1 MRRLTQVH
9 VLLIKVV
16 QCEGRTT
23 KYRSV
28 TKFGTVPSHTLIE
41 CYATYDE
48 EAKEATRTS
57 SRMRMQEQGVRK
69 ARSKEKKTLPHILEK
84 KHTYMYIQNYL

>member
-1 MRRLTQVH
+1 MRRLTQAH
-9 VLLIKVV
+9 VLLIEVV

-28 TKFGTVPSHTLIE
+28 TKFGTGSSHTLFE
-41 CYATYDE
+41 CYATNDK
-48 EAKEATRTS
+48 EAKDAIRTS
-57 SRMRMQEQGVRK
+57 SRMGTQELGIRK
-69 ARSKEKKTLPHILEK
+69 ARSEEKKTLPHSLEK